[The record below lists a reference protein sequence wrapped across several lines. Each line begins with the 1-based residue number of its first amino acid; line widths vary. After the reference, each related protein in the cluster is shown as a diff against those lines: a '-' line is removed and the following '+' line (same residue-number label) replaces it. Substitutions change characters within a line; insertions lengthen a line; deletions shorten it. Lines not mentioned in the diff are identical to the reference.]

1 MRAVLQRVRCA
12 SVTVGEKEVGTIGK
26 GLLILLGVEQGDSI
40 EQAQKL
46 AAKIAVLRIFEDEN
60 GKLNRSL
67 LDIGGGALVVSN
79 FTLCA
84 DCRKGT
90 RPSFTNAADPQQAD
104 AHYQNFCRLLKEQG
118 ISYVQT
124 GQFGADMQ
132 VSLVNDGPVTIV
144 LEADQEGIH

>member
-90 RPSFTNAADPQQAD
+90 RPSFT
-104 AHYQNFCRLLKEQG
+104 L
-118 ISYVQT
+118 
-124 GQFGADMQ
+124 
-132 VSLVNDGPVTIV
+132 SL
-144 LEADQEGIH
+144 IHI